1 MNFKKLSWFSSKVFL
16 SLRNLFD
23 MPDIFWDGLLP
34 LSQILLGQPENEK
47 MIISNNGDAT
57 LLAIK
62 PIGYMVPFLDSA
74 ILDINEFD
82 GEISPLAKGEFDENF

>member
-1 MNFKKLSWFSSKVFL
+1 
-16 SLRNLFD
+16 

-34 LSQILLGQPENEK
+34 ISQLIFGQPENEK

-62 PIGYMVPFLDSA
+62 PIGYMVPFLEPA
-74 ILDINEFD
+74 ILDINEFN
-82 GEISPLAKGEFDENF
+82 GEISPLAKVEFDENF

>member
-1 MNFKKLSWFSSKVFL
+1 
-16 SLRNLFD
+16 

-34 LSQILLGQPENEK
+34 ISQLIFGQPEDEK

-62 PIGYMVPFLDSA
+62 PIGYMVPFLDPA
-74 ILDINEFD
+74 ILDVNEFD
-82 GEISPLAKGEFDENF
+82 GEISPLAKVEFDETF

>member
-1 MNFKKLSWFSSKVFL
+1 
-16 SLRNLFD
+16 

-34 LSQILLGQPENEK
+34 ISQLIFGQPEDEK

-62 PIGYMVPFLDSA
+62 PIGYMVPFLDPA

-82 GEISPLAKGEFDENF
+82 GEISPLAKVEFNETF